1 MFAQVHLHRDSIHIV
16 LLVYEKYLE
25 AKVSHIMDL
34 TINDDTGVDIVAAIN
49 KISISGVQEK
59 ISAIIKKGK
68 IIITPEGESGRY
80 ILKPIPEYKSLRFR
94 HNIPANEHLTMQI
107 ASQVYKIN
115 TAANAL
121 AFFADGNPLYITKRF
136 DYKADGS
143 KIKQDDFAS
152 IAGKTERN
160 SGKDFKYSG
169 SYEDIANLLKQS
181 VSAWQVEMEK
191 FFTLVVFNYLFSNG
205 DAHLKNFSLQETD
218 GGDYVL
224 TPAYD
229 LMNTSIHVNDGD
241 FALQDGLIPESV
253 YSDVY
258 SRTLHPCKDD
268 FITFGTCIGV
278 LPKKIVS
285 IIEMFATEQP
295 KVYELIENSFL
306 EEKVKRM
313 YKQSYQERLH
323 RFQRRNHLLAKRRLL
338 RARFR
343 LQNEKVVRVFGYVP
357 SHQEGKRGNQYHEQ
371 SDKPVRHEHHNQGDD
386 DHQNARK
393 QLCKAHE

>member
-1 MFAQVHLHRDSIHIV
+1 MKTINVCPGTLASGFSTYSPLCLRKVF
-16 LLVYEKYLE
+16 EGK
-25 AKVSHIMDL
+25 KVSHVLDMSID
-34 TINDDTGVDIVAAIN
+34 DDTGVDIITAIN

-80 ILKPIPEYKSLRFR
+80 ILKPIPEHKSLRFR

-107 ASQVYKIN
+107 ANQVYKIN

-169 SYEDIANLLKQS
+169 SYEDIAKLLKQS

-229 LMNTSIHVNDGD
+229 LMNTSIHINDGD
-241 FALQDGLIPESV
+241 FALQDGLIPESA

-258 SRTLHPCKDD
+258 SQTLHPCKDD
-268 FITFGTCIGV
+268 FITFGTRIGV

-313 YKQSYQERLH
+313 YKQSYLERLH
-323 RFQRRNHLLAKRRLL
+323 RFQR
-338 RARFR
+338 
-343 LQNEKVVRVFGYVP
+343 
-357 SHQEGKRGNQYHEQ
+357 
-371 SDKPVRHEHHNQGDD
+371 SDK
-386 DHQNARK
+386 
-393 QLCKAHE
+393 

>member
-1 MFAQVHLHRDSIHIV
+1 MRKIDVCPGTLAPGFDTYSPSCLRKVFGG
-16 LLVYEKYLE
+16 K
-25 AKVSHIMDL
+25 KVSHIMDL
-34 TINDDTGVDIVAAIN
+34 TINDDTGREIVASIN

-80 ILKPIPEYKSLRFR
+80 IIKPIPEYKSLRFR
-94 HNIPANEHLTMQI
+94 NNIPANEHLTMQI

-121 AFFADGNPLYITKRF
+121 
-136 DYKADGS
+136 DYRADGS
-143 KIKQDDFAS
+143 KIRQDDFAS

-160 SGKDFKYSG
+160 SGSDFKYSG
-169 SYEDIANLLKQS
+169 SYEDIAKLLKQN
-181 VSAWQVEMEK
+181 VSAWQVEMAK
-191 FFTLVVFNYLFSNG
+191 YFTLVVFNYLFSNG

-229 LMNTSIHVNDGD
+229 LMNTAIHVNDGD
-241 FALQDGLIPESV
+241 FALQDGLIPESE

-268 FITFGTCIGV
+268 FITFGTRIGV
-278 LPKKIVS
+278 LPKKLTS
-285 IIEMFATEQP
+285 IIELFATEQP

-313 YKQSYQERLH
+313 YKQLYQERLH
-323 RFQRRNHLLAKRRLL
+323 RFQR
-338 RARFR
+338 
-343 LQNEKVVRVFGYVP
+343 
-357 SHQEGKRGNQYHEQ
+357 
-371 SDKPVRHEHHNQGDD
+371 SDK
-386 DHQNARK
+386 
-393 QLCKAHE
+393 

>member
-1 MFAQVHLHRDSIHIV
+1 
-16 LLVYEKYLE
+16 
-25 AKVSHIMDL
+25 
-34 TINDDTGVDIVAAIN
+34 
-49 KISISGVQEK
+49 
-59 ISAIIKKGK
+59 
-68 IIITPEGESGRY
+68 
-80 ILKPIPEYKSLRFR
+80 
-94 HNIPANEHLTMQI
+94 MQI
-107 ASQVYKIN
+107 ANQVYKIN

-169 SYEDIANLLKQS
+169 SYEDIAKLLKQS

-191 FFTLVVFNYLFSNG
+191 FFALVVFNYLFSNG

-229 LMNTSIHVNDGD
+229 LMNTSIHINDGD
-241 FALQDGLIPESV
+241 FALQDGLIPESA

-258 SRTLHPCKDD
+258 SQTLHPCKDD
-268 FITFGTCIGV
+268 FITFGTRIGV

-313 YKQSYQERLH
+313 YKQSYLERLH
-323 RFQRRNHLLAKRRLL
+323 RFQR
-338 RARFR
+338 
-343 LQNEKVVRVFGYVP
+343 
-357 SHQEGKRGNQYHEQ
+357 
-371 SDKPVRHEHHNQGDD
+371 SDK
-386 DHQNARK
+386 
-393 QLCKAHE
+393 

>member
-1 MFAQVHLHRDSIHIV
+1 MKTIDVCPGTLAQGFSTYSPLCLRKVF
-16 LLVYEKYLE
+16 EGK
-25 AKVSHIMDL
+25 KVSHMMDFSL
-34 TINDDTGVDIVAAIN
+34 GEDDGGDIVASVN
-49 KISISGVQEK
+49 RISISGVQEK
-59 ISAIIKKGK
+59 MSAIIKKGK
-68 IIITPEGESGRY
+68 IIITPEGEPGRY
-80 ILKPIPEYKSLRFR
+80 ILKPIPDYKNLRFR
-94 HNIPANEHLTMQI
+94 NNIPANEHLTMQI

-121 AFFADGNPLYITKRF
+121 AFFADGSSVYVVKRF

-169 SYEDIANLLKQS
+169 SYEDIAKLLQEN
-181 VSAWQVEMEK
+181 VAAWRVEMAK

-241 FALQDGLIPESV
+241 FALQEGLMPESE
-253 YSDVY
+253 YSEIY
-258 SRTLHPCKDD
+258 SRTSHPCKED
-268 FITFGTCIGV
+268 FITFGMRIGV
-278 LPKKIVS
+278 LPKKLS
-285 IIEMFATEQP
+285 AIIDMFAAEQP

-323 RFQRRNHLLAKRRLL
+323 RFQR
-338 RARFR
+338 
-343 LQNEKVVRVFGYVP
+343 
-357 SHQEGKRGNQYHEQ
+357 
-371 SDKPVRHEHHNQGDD
+371 SDK
-386 DHQNARK
+386 
-393 QLCKAHE
+393 

>member
-1 MFAQVHLHRDSIHIV
+1 MKTINVCPGTLAPGYSTYSPSCLRKVFGG
-16 LLVYEKYLE
+16 K
-25 AKVSHIMDL
+25 KVSHFLDFS
-34 TINDDTGVDIVAAIN
+34 INDDTEVDIAAAIN

-80 ILKPIPEYKSLRFR
+80 ILKPVPEYKGLSFR

-115 TAANAL
+115 TAENAL

-136 DYKADGS
+136 DYRVDGS

-181 VSAWQVEMEK
+181 VSAWRVEMEK

-241 FALQDGLIPESV
+241 FALQDGLMPESV

-258 SRTLHPCKDD
+258 SSSLHPCKDD
-268 FITFGTCIGV
+268 FITFGTRIGV

-285 IIEMFATEQP
+285 IIDMFATEQP
-295 KVYELIENSFL
+295 KVYELIEKSFL

-323 RFQRRNHLLAKRRLL
+323 RFQR
-338 RARFR
+338 
-343 LQNEKVVRVFGYVP
+343 
-357 SHQEGKRGNQYHEQ
+357 
-371 SDKPVRHEHHNQGDD
+371 SDK
-386 DHQNARK
+386 
-393 QLCKAHE
+393 

>member
-1 MFAQVHLHRDSIHIV
+1 MKTINVCPGTLASGYSTYSPSCLRKVFGG
-16 LLVYEKYLE
+16 K
-25 AKVSHIMDL
+25 KVSHFLDFS
-34 TINDDTGVDIVAAIN
+34 INDDTEVDIAAAIN

-68 IIITPEGESGRY
+68 IIVTPEEEAGRY
-80 ILKPIPEYKSLRFR
+80 ILKPIPEYKGLRFR

-115 TAANAL
+115 TAENAL

-136 DYKADGS
+136 DYRVDGS

-181 VSAWQVEMEK
+181 VSAWRVEMEK
-191 FFTLVVFNYLFSNG
+191 FFTLVVFNYLFGNG

-241 FALQDGLIPESV
+241 FALQDGLIPESA

-258 SRTLHPCKDD
+258 SSSLHPCKDD
-268 FITFGTCIGV
+268 FITFGTRIGV

-285 IIEMFATEQP
+285 IIDMFATEQP
-295 KVYELIENSFL
+295 KVYELIEKSFL

-323 RFQRRNHLLAKRRLL
+323 RFQR
-338 RARFR
+338 
-343 LQNEKVVRVFGYVP
+343 
-357 SHQEGKRGNQYHEQ
+357 
-371 SDKPVRHEHHNQGDD
+371 SDK
-386 DHQNARK
+386 
-393 QLCKAHE
+393 